1 MERME
6 NTALKKLIGNLDIK
20 TIQELIEIE
29 EIRQDIKELAKEVK
43 RGMFGEGGTNEE
55 FKKLRAEVY
64 EQ

>member
-1 MERME
+1 ME
-6 NTALKKLIGNLDIK
+6 NTTLKKLMGNLDIK

-29 EIRQDIKELAKEVK
+29 EIRREIKELAKDVK

-55 FKKLRAEVY
+55 FKKLRTEAY

>member
-1 MERME
+1 ME